1 MEDIRVLIG
10 NRIRFLRKEVGISQE
25 ALGLKAGLDRT
36 YIASVETGKR
46 NISIVNIE
54 KLSLSLG
61 YSLTEFFSS
70 PDFKADSKRIA
81 KIAEKSSV
89 KYR

>member
-1 MEDIRVLIG
+1 MQDIRVLIG
-10 NRIRFLRKEVGISQE
+10 SRIRALRKEAHLSQE

-36 YIASVETGKR
+36 YIASVEGGKR

-61 YSLTEFFSS
+61 HSLTEFFST
-70 PDFKADSKRIA
+70 PEFGADSKKIA
-81 KIAEKSSV
+81 KVAEKSNE
-89 KYR
+89 KYC

>member
-1 MEDIRVLIG
+1 MQDIRISIG
-10 NRIRFLRKEVGISQE
+10 ARIKSLRKDAGLSQE

-36 YIASVETGKR
+36 YIASVESGKR

-61 YSLTEFFSS
+61 YSLSDFFAASEFS
-70 PDFKADSKRIA
+70 ADNRNYSKV
-81 KIAEKSSV
+81 AEKSNA
-89 KYR
+89 KYC

>member
-1 MEDIRVLIG
+1 MLDIRILIG
-10 NRIRFLRKEVGISQE
+10 NRIRALRKEAKLSQE

-36 YIASVETGKR
+36 YIASVEGGKR

-61 YSLTEFFSS
+61 YSLTDFFACPEFA
-70 PDFKADSKRIA
+70 ADNKRFA
-81 KIAEKSSV
+81 KIAEKSNA

>member
-1 MEDIRVLIG
+1 MQDIRVLIG
-10 NRIRFLRKEVGISQE
+10 KRIKFLRKEAGLSQE

-36 YIASVETGKR
+36 YIASVEGGKR

-61 YSLTEFFSS
+61 HSLTEFFSTS
-70 PDFKADSKRIA
+70 EFSADNQRFA
-81 KIAEKSSV
+81 KIAENSDE
-89 KYR
+89 KYC

>member
-1 MEDIRVLIG
+1 MQDIRVLIG
-10 NRIRFLRKEVGISQE
+10 ARIKELRKEAKLSQE

-36 YIASVETGKR
+36 YIASVESGKR

-61 YSLTEFFSS
+61 CSLTDFFATSEFQ
-70 PDFKADSKRIA
+70 ADGQQFARV
-81 KIAEKSSV
+81 AEKSNA
-89 KYR
+89 KYC

>member
-1 MEDIRVLIG
+1 MQDIRILIG
-10 NRIRFLRKEVGISQE
+10 ARIKGLRKDAGLSQE

-36 YIASVETGKR
+36 YIASVESGKR

-61 YSLTEFFSS
+61 YSLTDFFATSEFS
-70 PDFKADSKRIA
+70 ADSRSYA
-81 KIAEKSSV
+81 KVAEKSNA
-89 KYR
+89 KYC